1 MNNRGWLALLALGVL
16 ALLALDSFFIVNQA
30 EKAVLKQFSRIDKS
44 DVEPG
49 IYFKWPMVEEVVRV
63 DGRALVYDVPT
74 QSFLTAEK
82 KLLNVDA
89 FVVWRI
95 NNVQRY
101 IVSVGGGS
109 SNAQVMEGR
118 ARQLLDPRV
127 NEALRN
133 EFASRTVFQVVAGE
147 SDVEKLEGDT
157 AVLRDPVTGEVT
169 EVPKDRLDE
178 SIIREA
184 EAEAEASAD
193 EAATRKMASD
203 QREALMDQVRAKV
216 NESTMEDLGI
226 EVVDI
231 RVKQVD
237 WPDQVRG
244 RVFDRMRAERQR
256 DAAAHRSQ
264 GREEA
269 EKIRAGADRQRSEI
283 LAEAYRKAQ
292 ATRGEGDALAAATY
306 AEAYNQDKEF
316 FRFYRSLQAYKE
328 SFKDKE
334 DVLILEPDGEFF
346 RYLKGAKGTQP

>member
-1 MNNRGWLALLALGVL
+1 MNNRGWLALLAFGVL

-30 EKAVLKQFSRIDKS
+30 EKAVLKQFSRIDKA

-49 IYFKWPMVEEVVRV
+49 IYFKWPLVEEVVRV

-89 FVVWRI
+89 FVVWRV

-147 SDVEKLEGDT
+147 SNVEKLEGDK
-157 AVLRDPVTGEVT
+157 AVLRDPVTGEMT
-169 EVPKDRLDE
+169 EVPRDQLDE

-184 EAEAEASAD
+184 EGGSGAEKPAGD
-193 EAATRKMASD
+193 NLKMAND
-203 QREALMDQVRAKV
+203 QREALMDQVREKV
-216 NESTMEDLGI
+216 NESTLEDLGI

-292 ATRGEGDALAAATY
+292 AIRGEGDAKAAATY
-306 AEAYNQDKEF
+306 AKAYNQDKEF
-316 FRFYRSLQAYKE
+316 FRFYRSLQAYRE

-346 RYLKGAKGTQP
+346 RYLKGPQGQ

>member
-1 MNNRGWLALLALGVL
+1 MNNRGWMALLAVGVV
-16 ALLALDSFFIVNQA
+16 ALLALDSFYIVKQT
-30 EKAVLKQFSRIDKS
+30 EKAVLKQFSRIELADM
-44 DVEPG
+44 DPG
-49 IYFKWPMVEEVVRV
+49 IYFKWPLVSEVVKV

-74 QSFLTAEK
+74 QAFLTAEK

-109 SNAQVMEGR
+109 SNPQIMEDR

-147 SDVEKLEGDT
+147 SDVESVEDGK
-157 AVLRDPVTGEVT
+157 AIIRDPATGETT
-169 EVPKDRLDE
+169 EVPAEQLDE
-178 SIIREA
+178 SVLSKA
-184 EAEAEASAD
+184 EDGDNAGEENSV
-193 EAATRKMASD
+193 ASD
-203 QREALMDQVRAKV
+203 QREALMDQVREEV
-216 NESTMEDLGI
+216 NLSTMEDLGI

-269 EKIRAGADRQRSEI
+269 EKIRAGADRQRTEI
-283 LAEAYRKAQ
+283 LADAYRKSQ
-292 ATRGEGDALAAATY
+292 AIRGEGDAQAAAIY
-306 AEAYNQDKEF
+306 AGAYNQDKEF

-328 SFKDKE
+328 SFKDPE
-334 DVLILEPDGEFF
+334 DVLILEPDSDFF
-346 RYLKGAKGTQP
+346 RYMKGASGQ

>member
-1 MNNRGWLALLALGVL
+1 MNNRGWIALLAVGVV
-16 ALLALDSFFIVNQA
+16 ALLALDSFYIVKQT
-30 EKAVLKQFSRIDKS
+30 EKAVLKQFSRIELADM
-44 DVEPG
+44 DPG
-49 IYFKWPMVEEVVRV
+49 IYFKWPLVSEVVKV

-74 QSFLTAEK
+74 QAFLTAEK

-109 SNAQVMEGR
+109 SNPQIMEDR

-147 SDVEKLEGDT
+147 SDVESVEDGK
-157 AVLRDPVTGEVT
+157 AIIRDPATGETT
-169 EVPKDRLDE
+169 EVPAEQLDE
-178 SIIREA
+178 SVLSKA
-184 EAEAEASAD
+184 EDGDNAGEENSV
-193 EAATRKMASD
+193 ASD
-203 QREALMDQVRAKV
+203 QREALMDQVREEV
-216 NESTMEDLGI
+216 NLSTMEDLGI

-269 EKIRAGADRQRSEI
+269 EKIRAGADRQRTEI
-283 LAEAYRKAQ
+283 LADAYRKSQ
-292 ATRGEGDALAAATY
+292 AIRGEGYAQAAAIY
-306 AEAYNQDKEF
+306 AGAYNQDKEF

-328 SFKDKE
+328 SFKDPE
-334 DVLILEPDGEFF
+334 DVLILEPDSDFF
-346 RYLKGAKGTQP
+346 RYMKGARGQ

>member
-1 MNNRGWLALLALGVL
+1 MNNRGWVALLAVGLV
-16 ALLALDSFFIVNQA
+16 ALLALDSFYIVKQT
-30 EKAVLKQFSRIDKS
+30 EKAVLKEFSRIKLADM
-44 DVEPG
+44 EPG
-49 IYFKWPMVEEVVRV
+49 IYFKWPMVSEVVKV
-63 DGRALVYDVPT
+63 DSRALVYDVPT
-74 QSFLTAEK
+74 QAFLTAEK

-101 IVSVGGGS
+101 IVSVGGGA
-109 SNAQVMEGR
+109 SNPQIMEDR

-147 SDVEKLEGDT
+147 SDVEEVKDGK
-157 AVLRDPVTGEVT
+157 AIIRDPTTGETT
-169 EVPKDRLDE
+169 EVPTEKLDASVLGAADADAEGQEMAE
-178 SIIREA
+178 SSGA
-184 EAEAEASAD
+184 
-193 EAATRKMASD
+193 ASD
-203 QREALMDQVRAKV
+203 QREALMDQVREEV
-216 NESTMEDLGI
+216 NKSTMEDLGV

-269 EKIRAGADRQRSEI
+269 EKIRAGADRQRTEI
-283 LAEAYRKAQ
+283 LADAYRKSQ
-292 ATRGEGDALAAATY
+292 AIRGEGDAKAASIY
-306 AEAYNQDKEF
+306 ARAYNQDKEF

-346 RYLKGAKGTQP
+346 RYLKGSQGQ

>member
-1 MNNRGWLALLALGVL
+1 V
-16 ALLALDSFFIVNQA
+16 
-30 EKAVLKQFSRIDKS
+30 
-44 DVEPG
+44 
-49 IYFKWPMVEEVVRV
+49 
-63 DGRALVYDVPT
+63 
-74 QSFLTAEK
+74 
-82 KLLNVDA
+82 
-89 FVVWRI
+89 
-95 NNVQRY
+95 
-101 IVSVGGGS
+101 
-109 SNAQVMEGR
+109 
-118 ARQLLDPRV
+118 DPR
-127 NEALRN
+127 
-133 EFASRTVFQVVAGE
+133 
-147 SDVEKLEGDT
+147 KL
-157 AVLRDPVTGEVT
+157 
-169 EVPKDRLDE
+169 
-178 SIIREA
+178 
-184 EAEAEASAD
+184 
-193 EAATRKMASD
+193 ASD

-292 ATRGEGDALAAATY
+292 ATRGEGDAQAAATY
-306 AEAYNQDKEF
+306 AQAYNQDKEF

-346 RYLKGAKGTQP
+346 RYLKGAKGQ

>member
-1 MNNRGWLALLALGVL
+1 MNNRGWIALLAAGVL
-16 ALLALDSFFIVNQA
+16 ALLALDSFYIVKQT
-30 EKAVLKQFSRIDKS
+30 EKAVLKEFSRIKLADM
-44 DVEPG
+44 EPG
-49 IYFKWPMVEEVVRV
+49 IYFKWPFVSEVVKV
-63 DGRALVYDVPT
+63 DSRALVYDVPT
-74 QSFLTAEK
+74 QAFLTAEK

-109 SNAQVMEGR
+109 SNAQIMEDR

-147 SDVEKLEGDT
+147 SDVESVEDGK
-157 AVLRDPVTGEVT
+157 AIIRDPATGETT
-169 EVPKDRLDE
+169 EVPADKLDA
-178 SIIREA
+178 SVLGTA
-184 EAEAEASAD
+184 EGD
-193 EAATRKMASD
+193 EADAAVATGSAASD
-203 QREALMDQVRAKV
+203 QREALMDQVREEV
-216 NESTMEDLGI
+216 NKSTMEDLGI

-237 WPDQVRG
+237 WPEQVRG

-269 EKIRAGADRQRSEI
+269 EKIRAGADRQRTEI
-283 LAEAYRKAQ
+283 LADAYRKSQ
-292 ATRGEGDALAAATY
+292 AIRGEGDAQAAAIY
-306 AEAYNQDKEF
+306 AGAYNQDKEF

-328 SFKDKE
+328 SFKDPE
-334 DVLILEPDGEFF
+334 DVLILEPDSDFF
-346 RYLKGAKGTQP
+346 RYMQGARGQ

>member
-1 MNNRGWLALLALGVL
+1 MNNRGWIALLAVGVV
-16 ALLALDSFFIVNQA
+16 ALLALDSFYIVKQT
-30 EKAVLKQFSRIDKS
+30 EKAVLKQFSRIELADM
-44 DVEPG
+44 DPG
-49 IYFKWPMVEEVVRV
+49 IYFKWPLVSEVVKV

-74 QSFLTAEK
+74 QAFLTAEK

-109 SNAQVMEGR
+109 SNPQIMEDR

-147 SDVEKLEGDT
+147 SDVESVEDGK
-157 AVLRDPVTGEVT
+157 AIIRDPATGETT
-169 EVPKDRLDE
+169 EVPAEQLDE
-178 SIIREA
+178 SVLSKA
-184 EAEAEASAD
+184 EDGDNAGEENSV
-193 EAATRKMASD
+193 ASD
-203 QREALMDQVRAKV
+203 QREALMDQVREEV
-216 NESTMEDLGI
+216 NLSTMEDLGI

-269 EKIRAGADRQRSEI
+269 EKIRAGADRQRTEI
-283 LAEAYRKAQ
+283 LADAYRKSQ
-292 ATRGEGDALAAATY
+292 AIRGEGDAQAAAIY
-306 AEAYNQDKEF
+306 AGAYNQDKEF

-328 SFKDKE
+328 SFKDPE
-334 DVLILEPDGEFF
+334 DVLILEPDSDFF
-346 RYLKGAKGTQP
+346 RYMKGARGQ

>member
-16 ALLALDSFFIVNQA
+16 ALLALDSFYIVNQT
-30 EKAVLKQFSRIDKS
+30 EKAVLKQFSRIEKADIS
-44 DVEPG
+44 PG
-49 IYFKWPMVEEVVRV
+49 IYPKWPLFEEVVKV

-109 SNAQVMEGR
+109 ANPQIMERR
-118 ARQLLDPRV
+118 ARELLDPRV

-147 SDVEKLEGDT
+147 SDVEKVEGDT
-157 AVLRDPVTGEVT
+157 AIIRDPTTGETT
-169 EVPKDRLDE
+169 EVPTDQLDE
-178 SIIREA
+178 SILREA
-184 EAEAEASAD
+184 GQQDSEETVAD
-193 EAATRKMASD
+193 AGEPAGND
-203 QREALMDQVRAKV
+203 QREALMDQVRQEV
-216 NESTMEDLGI
+216 NMSTMEDLGI

-269 EKIRAGADRQRSEI
+269 EKIRAGADRQRTEI
-283 LAEAYRKAQ
+283 LADAYRKSQ
-292 ATRGEGDALAAATY
+292 AIRGEGDAQAAATY
-306 AEAYNQDKEF
+306 AKAYNQDKEF

-328 SFKDKE
+328 SFKDPE
-334 DVLILEPDGEFF
+334 DVLILEPDSDFF
-346 RYLKGAKGTQP
+346 RYLNGASGSR

>member
-1 MNNRGWLALLALGVL
+1 MNNRGWVALLAVGVL
-16 ALLALDSFFIVNQA
+16 ALLALDSFYIVKQT
-30 EKAVLKQFSRIDKS
+30 EKAVLKQFSRIELADM
-44 DVEPG
+44 DPG
-49 IYFKWPMVEEVVRV
+49 IYFKWPLVSEVVKV

-74 QSFLTAEK
+74 QAFLTAEK

-109 SNAQVMEGR
+109 SNAQIMEDR
-118 ARQLLDPRV
+118 ARGLLDPRV

-147 SDVEKLEGDT
+147 SDVE
-157 AVLRDPVTGEVT
+157 AVEDGKAIIRDPTTGETT
-169 EVPKDRLDE
+169 EVPTEELDE
-178 SIIREA
+178 SVLMA
-184 EAEAEASAD
+184 GGNAD
-193 EAATRKMASD
+193 EDEANQSAASD
-203 QREALMDQVRAKV
+203 QREALMDQVREEV
-216 NESTMEDLGI
+216 NRSTMEDLGI

-269 EKIRAGADRQRSEI
+269 EKIRAGADRQRTEI
-283 LAEAYRKAQ
+283 LAEAYRKSQ
-292 ATRGEGDALAAATY
+292 AIRGEGDAQAAAIY
-306 AEAYNQDKEF
+306 AGAYNQDKEF

-328 SFKDKE
+328 SFKDPE
-334 DVLILEPDGEFF
+334 DVLILEPDSDFF
-346 RYLKGAKGTQP
+346 RYMKGARGQ

>member
-30 EKAVLKQFSRIDKS
+30 EKAVLKQFSRIDKA

-49 IYFKWPMVEEVVRV
+49 IYFKWPLVEEVVRV

-157 AVLRDPVTGEVT
+157 AVLRDPVTGEMT
-169 EVPKDRLDE
+169 EVPRDQLDE

-184 EAEAEASAD
+184 EAEASTD
-193 EAATRKMASD
+193 KVDPRKMASD

-292 ATRGEGDALAAATY
+292 ATRGEGDAQAAATY
-306 AEAYNQDKEF
+306 AQAYNQDKEF

-346 RYLKGAKGTQP
+346 RYLKGAKGMQP

>member
-1 MNNRGWLALLALGVL
+1 MNNRGWLALLALGVV
-16 ALLALDSFFIVNQA
+16 ALVALDSFFIVNQT
-30 EKAVLKQFSRIDKS
+30 EKAVLKQFSRIDRA
-44 DVEPG
+44 DIEPG
-49 IYFKWPMVEEVVRV
+49 LYFKWPFFEEVVRV
-63 DGRALVYDVPT
+63 DGRALVHDVPT

-109 SNAQVMEGR
+109 NNPQVMERR
-118 ARQLLDPRV
+118 ARELLDPRV

-147 SDVEKLEGDT
+147 SDVEKVEGDK
-157 AVLRDPVTGEVT
+157 AVLRDPVTGETT
-169 EVPKDRLDE
+169 EVPKEKLDE
-178 SIIREA
+178 SVLRQA
-184 EAEAEASAD
+184 ETSDSDTTAGN
-193 EAATRKMASD
+193 D
-203 QREALMDQVRAKV
+203 QREALMDQVREEV
-216 NESTMEDLGI
+216 NSSTLEDLGI

-269 EKIRAGADRQRSEI
+269 EKIRAAADRRRTEI
-283 LAEAYRKAQ
+283 LAEAYRKSQ
-292 ATRGEGDALAAATY
+292 STRGEGDAQAAATY

-328 SFKDKE
+328 SFKGPE
-334 DVLILEPDGEFF
+334 DVLILEPEGDFF
-346 RYLKGAKGTQP
+346 RYLKQSDGQN

>member
-1 MNNRGWLALLALGVL
+1 MNNRGWVALLAVGLV
-16 ALLALDSFFIVNQA
+16 ALLALDSFYIVKQT
-30 EKAVLKQFSRIDKS
+30 EKAVLKQFSRIELADM
-44 DVEPG
+44 DPG
-49 IYFKWPMVEEVVRV
+49 IYFKWPLVSEVVKV

-74 QSFLTAEK
+74 QAFLTAEK

-109 SNAQVMEGR
+109 SNAQIMEDR

-147 SDVEKLEGDT
+147 SDVESVEDGK
-157 AVLRDPVTGEVT
+157 AIIRDPATGETT
-169 EVPKDRLDE
+169 EVPADQLDE
-178 SIIREA
+178 SILTQA
-184 EAEAEASAD
+184 EEGDDAD
-193 EAATRKMASD
+193 QDKPESSVASD
-203 QREALMDQVRAKV
+203 QREALMDQVREEV
-216 NESTMEDLGI
+216 NRSTMEDLGI

-237 WPDQVRG
+237 WPEQVRG

-269 EKIRAGADRQRSEI
+269 EKIRAGADRQRTEI
-283 LAEAYRKAQ
+283 LADAYRKSQ
-292 ATRGEGDALAAATY
+292 AIRGEGDAQAAAIY
-306 AEAYNQDKEF
+306 AGAYNQDKEF

-328 SFKDKE
+328 SFKDPE
-334 DVLILEPDGEFF
+334 DVLILEPDSDFF
-346 RYLKGAKGTQP
+346 RYMNGAKGQ

>member
-1 MNNRGWLALLALGVL
+1 MNNRGWMALLAVGVV
-16 ALLALDSFFIVNQA
+16 ALLALDSFYIVKQT
-30 EKAVLKQFSRIDKS
+30 EKAVLKQFSRIELADM
-44 DVEPG
+44 DPG
-49 IYFKWPMVEEVVRV
+49 IYFKWPLVSEVVKV

-74 QSFLTAEK
+74 QAFLTAEK

-109 SNAQVMEGR
+109 SNPQIMEDR

-147 SDVEKLEGDT
+147 SDVESVEDGK
-157 AVLRDPVTGEVT
+157 AIIRDPATGETT
-169 EVPKDRLDE
+169 EVPAEQLDE
-178 SIIREA
+178 SVLSKA
-184 EAEAEASAD
+184 EDGDNAGEENSV
-193 EAATRKMASD
+193 ASD
-203 QREALMDQVRAKV
+203 QREALMDQVREEV
-216 NESTMEDLGI
+216 NLSTMEDLGI

-269 EKIRAGADRQRSEI
+269 EKIRAGADRQRTEI
-283 LAEAYRKAQ
+283 LADAYRKSQ
-292 ATRGEGDALAAATY
+292 AIRGEGDALAAAIY
-306 AEAYNQDKEF
+306 AGAYNQDKEF

-328 SFKDKE
+328 SFKDPE
-334 DVLILEPDGEFF
+334 DVLILEPDSDFF
-346 RYLKGAKGTQP
+346 RYMKGASGQ

>member
-1 MNNRGWLALLALGVL
+1 MNNRGWMALLAVGVV
-16 ALLALDSFFIVNQA
+16 ALLALDSFYIVKQT
-30 EKAVLKQFSRIDKS
+30 EKAVLKQFSRIELADM
-44 DVEPG
+44 DPG
-49 IYFKWPMVEEVVRV
+49 IYFKWPLVSEVVKV

-74 QSFLTAEK
+74 QAFLTAEK

-109 SNAQVMEGR
+109 SNPQIMEDR

-147 SDVEKLEGDT
+147 SDVESVEDGK
-157 AVLRDPVTGEVT
+157 AIIRDPATGETT
-169 EVPKDRLDE
+169 EVPAEQLDE
-178 SIIREA
+178 SVLSKA
-184 EAEAEASAD
+184 EDGDNAGEENSV
-193 EAATRKMASD
+193 ASD
-203 QREALMDQVRAKV
+203 QREALMDQVREEV
-216 NESTMEDLGI
+216 NLSTMEDLGI

-269 EKIRAGADRQRSEI
+269 EKIRAGADRQRTEI
-283 LAEAYRKAQ
+283 LADAYRKSQ
-292 ATRGEGDALAAATY
+292 AIRGEGDAQAAAIY
-306 AEAYNQDKEF
+306 AGAYNQDKEF

-328 SFKDKE
+328 SFKDPE
-334 DVLILEPDGEFF
+334 DVLILEPDSDFF
-346 RYLKGAKGTQP
+346 RYMKGARGQ

>member
-1 MNNRGWLALLALGVL
+1 MNNRGWIALLAVGVA
-16 ALLALDSFFIVNQA
+16 ALLALDSFYIVKQT
-30 EKAVLKQFSRIDKS
+30 EKAVLKEFSRIKLADM
-44 DVEPG
+44 DPG
-49 IYFKWPMVEEVVRV
+49 IYFKWPFVSEVVKV

-74 QSFLTAEK
+74 QAFLTAEK

-109 SNAQVMEGR
+109 SNPQIMEDR

-147 SDVEKLEGDT
+147 SDVEEVKDGK
-157 AVLRDPVTGEVT
+157 AIIRDPTTGETT
-169 EVPKDRLDE
+169 EVPTEKLDA
-178 SIIREA
+178 SVLDAA
-184 EAEAEASAD
+184 EGKTVADSAS
-193 EAATRKMASD
+193 ASD
-203 QREALMDQVRAKV
+203 QREALMDQVREEV
-216 NESTMEDLGI
+216 NKSTMEDLGI

-237 WPDQVRG
+237 WPEQVRG

-269 EKIRAGADRQRSEI
+269 EKIRAGADRQRTEI
-283 LAEAYRKAQ
+283 LADAYRKSQ
-292 ATRGEGDALAAATY
+292 AIRGEGDALAASTY
-306 AEAYNQDKEF
+306 AGAYNRDKEF

-328 SFKDKE
+328 SFKDPE
-334 DVLILEPDGEFF
+334 DVMILEPDSDFF
-346 RYLKGAKGTQP
+346 RYMKGAKGQ

>member
-1 MNNRGWLALLALGVL
+1 MNNRGWITLLAMGVL
-16 ALLALDSFFIVNQA
+16 ALIALDSFYIVNQT
-30 EKAVLKQFSRIDKS
+30 EKAVLKEFSRIDKT
-44 DVEPG
+44 DIAPG
-49 IYFKWPMVEEVVRV
+49 IYPKLPFVSEVVKV

-74 QSFLTAEK
+74 QAFLTAEK

-95 NNVQRY
+95 HNVQRY

-109 SNAQVMEGR
+109 SNQQIMERR
-118 ARQLLDPRV
+118 ARELLDPRV

-147 SDVEKLEGDT
+147 SDVEVVEDGK
-157 AVLRDPVTGEVT
+157 AIIRDPATGEVT
-169 EVPKDRLDE
+169 EVEADKLD
-178 SIIREA
+178 
-184 EAEAEASAD
+184 ASVLKGAAGDAAD
-193 EAATRKMASD
+193 AADASSVAD
-203 QREALMDQVRAKV
+203 QREALMDQVREEV
-216 NESTMEDLGI
+216 NKSTLEDLGI

-269 EKIRAGADRQRSEI
+269 EKIRAGADRQRSEL
-283 LAEAYRKAQ
+283 LAEAYRKSQ
-292 ATRGEGDALAAATY
+292 AIRGQGDAEAAATY
-306 AEAYNQDKEF
+306 AQAYNQDKEF

-328 SFKDKE
+328 SFKGKE
-334 DVLILEPDGEFF
+334 DVLILEPDGDFF
-346 RYLKGAKGTQP
+346 RYLKGARAAQ

>member
-1 MNNRGWLALLALGVL
+1 MNNRGWIALLAVGVV
-16 ALLALDSFFIVNQA
+16 ALLALDSFYIVKQT
-30 EKAVLKQFSRIDKS
+30 EKAVLKQFSRIELADM
-44 DVEPG
+44 DPG
-49 IYFKWPMVEEVVRV
+49 IYFKRPLVSEVVKV

-74 QSFLTAEK
+74 QAFLTAEK

-109 SNAQVMEGR
+109 SNPQIMEDR

-147 SDVEKLEGDT
+147 SDVESVEDGK
-157 AVLRDPVTGEVT
+157 AIIRDPATGETT
-169 EVPKDRLDE
+169 EVPAEQLDE
-178 SIIREA
+178 SVLSKA
-184 EAEAEASAD
+184 EDGGNAGEENSV
-193 EAATRKMASD
+193 ASD
-203 QREALMDQVRAKV
+203 QREALMDQVREEV
-216 NESTMEDLGI
+216 NLSTMEDLGI

-269 EKIRAGADRQRSEI
+269 EKIRAGADRQRTEI
-283 LAEAYRKAQ
+283 LADAYRKSQ
-292 ATRGEGDALAAATY
+292 AIRGEGDAQAAAIY
-306 AEAYNQDKEF
+306 AGAYNQDKEF

-328 SFKDKE
+328 SFKDPE
-334 DVLILEPDGEFF
+334 DVLILEPDSDFF
-346 RYLKGAKGTQP
+346 RYMKGARGQ

>member
-1 MNNRGWLALLALGVL
+1 MNNRGWVALLAVGLV
-16 ALLALDSFFIVNQA
+16 ALLALDSFYIVKQT
-30 EKAVLKQFSRIDKS
+30 EKAVLKQFSRIELADM
-44 DVEPG
+44 DPG
-49 IYFKWPMVEEVVRV
+49 IYFKWPLVSEVVKV

-74 QSFLTAEK
+74 QAFLTAEK

-109 SNAQVMEGR
+109 SNAQIMEDR

-147 SDVEKLEGDT
+147 SDVE
-157 AVLRDPVTGEVT
+157 AVEDGKAIIRDPATGETT
-169 EVPKDRLDE
+169 EVPTEQLDE
-178 SIIREA
+178 SILTKTEEGEAGEA
-184 EAEAEASAD
+184 ENGV
-193 EAATRKMASD
+193 ASD
-203 QREALMDQVRAKV
+203 QREALMDQVREEV
-216 NESTMEDLGI
+216 NLSTMEDLGI

-269 EKIRAGADRQRSEI
+269 EKIRAGADRQRTEI
-283 LAEAYRKAQ
+283 LADAYRKSQ
-292 ATRGEGDALAAATY
+292 AIRGEGDAQAAAIY
-306 AEAYNQDKEF
+306 AGAYNQDKEF

-328 SFKDKE
+328 SFKDPE
-334 DVLILEPDGEFF
+334 DVLILEPDSEFF
-346 RYLKGAKGTQP
+346 RYMKGAKQ